1 MKKSLI
7 NYKTSIPAFLVVVA
21 VGLYWFKLID
31 SEQLTTGVTL
41 LTAAGLIGAK
51 DA

>member
-7 NYKTSIPAFLVVVA
+7 NYKTSIPAILGLVA
-21 VGLYWFKLID
+21 VGLYWSNVITQ
-31 SEQLTTGVTL
+31 EQFLTGIALLTTV
-41 LTAAGLIGAK
+41 GLIGAK

>member
-1 MKKSLI
+1 MKRNLL
-7 NYKTSIPAFLVVVA
+7 NYKTSIPALLGVLA

-31 SEQLTTGVTL
+31 TEQLTTGVTL
-41 LTAAGLIGAK
+41 LTAAGLFGAK